1 MPALAPE
8 LTPALTR
15 VLETGEPVIDDV
27 AVGDVPTAPGRSRFW
42 RASYFPVRGD
52 AGDTIAV
59 GAVISEITD
68 QRAEEAAT
76 RAHSDELEK
85 LFEQEREIA
94 DTLERSLLPDQ
105 LPQLDRVGLASRL
118 LAAGERNQVGGDFY
132 DAFEARGSLFMVLGD
147 VAGKGPGAATITA
160 LVRHVVRALSLYE
173 DRPAMILAR
182 LRDALL
188 SDRERETMVTVACAV
203 MRHPRRARHITIAAA
218 GHPLPLRVNRRG
230 RVEEVGAANPLLQL
244 HDGEFA
250 EQRVRLRSKDRLFF
264 YTDGLSEARAPDHML
279 SVEELGGALAGR
291 ENLAL
296 ERLLDNLVTWAL
308 SGRAQRDDI
317 ALLAIERR

>member
-15 VLETGEPVIDDV
+15 VLETGEPVIDEV
-27 AVGDVPTAPGRSRFW
+27 AVGEAPTAPGRSRFW

-52 AGDTIAV
+52 AGDTIAI

-68 QRAEEAAT
+68 QRAQEAAT

-105 LPQLDRVGLASRL
+105 LPQLDRLGLAARL
-118 LAAGERNQVGGDFY
+118 LPAGERYQVGGDFY
-132 DAFEARGSLFMVLGD
+132 EVFEARGSLFMVLGD

-160 LVRHVVRALSLYE
+160 LVRHVFRALSLYE

-188 SDRERETMVTVACAV
+188 AHRDRESLVTVVCAV
-203 MRHPRRARHITIAAA
+203 IRHPKRARHITIATA
-218 GHPLPLRVNRRG
+218 GHPLPLRVTRRG
-230 RVEEVGAANPLLQL
+230 RVEEVGAANPLLPVT
-244 HDGEFA
+244 DGEFA

-264 YTDGLSEARAPDHML
+264 YTDGLSEARAPQHML

-296 ERLLDNLVTWAL
+296 ERLLDNVVTWAL
-308 SGRAQRDDI
+308 SGRPQRDDI

>member
-8 LTPALTR
+8 LNEALTR
-15 VLETGEPVIDDV
+15 VLETGEPVIDDLS
-27 AVGDVPTAPGRSRFW
+27 VGEVVTAPGRSRFW
-42 RASYFPVRGD
+42 RAAYFPVRGD
-52 AGDTIAV
+52 AGETVAI
-59 GAVISEITD
+59 GAVIREVTD

-76 RAHSDELEK
+76 LAHSHELERR
-85 LFEQEREIA
+85 FEQEREIA
-94 DTLERSLLPDQ
+94 VTLESSLLPDQ
-105 LPQLDRVGLASRL
+105 LPQLDRLGLAARL
-118 LAAGERNQVGGDFY
+118 LAAGERYQVGGDFY

-182 LRDALL
+182 LREALL
-188 SDRERETMVTVACAV
+188 ADRGRETLVTVVCAV
-203 MRHPRRARHITIAAA
+203 MRHPRRARHITIASA

-230 RVEEVGAANPLLQL
+230 RFEEVGAANPLLAV

-250 EQRVRLRSKDRLFF
+250 EQRVRLRSRDRLFF
-264 YTDGLSEARAPDHML
+264 YTDGLSEARAPEHLL
-279 SVEELGGALAGR
+279 SIEELGGALAGR

-296 ERLLDNLVTWAL
+296 ERLLDNAVGWAL